1 MTTATSRSLSSSR
14 ALTTRCTS
22 TSATWRWNSLEF
34 LEYGL
39 GEHFTEDQF
48 YSEFGSD
55 ATYPQ
60 VTINGR
66 HIGSLKE
73 TLHFFQRQ
81 EVL

>member
-1 MTTATSRSLSSSR
+1 MTNLTAVLYTDGNQECERIRMLLASLGG
-14 ALTTRCTS
+14 
-22 TSATWRWNSLEF
+22 EF

-39 GEHFTEDQF
+39 GEHFTESQF
-48 YSEFGSD
+48 RAEFGSD
-55 ATYPQ
+55 APYPQ

-73 TLHFFQRQ
+73 TLHFFQKQ

>member
-1 MTTATSRSLSSSR
+1 MTRMTAVLYTDGNQECERIRMLLRSLGG
-14 ALTTRCTS
+14 
-22 TSATWRWNSLEF
+22 EF

-39 GEHFTEDQF
+39 GEHFTEEQF
-48 YSEFGSD
+48 FDEFGTD

-60 VTINGR
+60 VTIDGR

>member
-1 MTTATSRSLSSSR
+1 MTNLTAVLYTDGNQECDRIRMLLRSLGG
-14 ALTTRCTS
+14 
-22 TSATWRWNSLEF
+22 EF

-39 GEHFTEDQF
+39 GEHFTESQF
-48 YSEFGSD
+48 FAEFGSD

-73 TLHFFQRQ
+73 TLHFFQEQ

>member
-1 MTTATSRSLSSSR
+1 MTNLTAVLYTDGNQECDRIRMLLRSLGG
-14 ALTTRCTS
+14 
-22 TSATWRWNSLEF
+22 EF

-39 GEHFTEDQF
+39 GEHFTEAQF
-48 YSEFGSD
+48 YDEFGSD

-73 TLHFFQRQ
+73 TLHFFQKQ

>member
-1 MTTATSRSLSSSR
+1 MSRVTAVLYTDGNQECERIRMLLASLGG
-14 ALTTRCTS
+14 
-22 TSATWRWNSLEF
+22 EF

-39 GEHFTEDQF
+39 GEHFTESQF
-48 YSEFGSD
+48 FDEFGTD

>member
-1 MTTATSRSLSSSR
+1 MTKLTAVLYTDGNQECERIRMLLASLGG
-14 ALTTRCTS
+14 
-22 TSATWRWNSLEF
+22 EF

-39 GEHFTEDQF
+39 GEHFTEAQF
-48 YSEFGSD
+48 YDEFGYD
-55 ATYPQ
+55 APYPQ

-73 TLHFFQRQ
+73 TLHFFQKQ